1 MAEWQKGTG
10 WKEWF
15 EITGADGV
23 DFHPIGQDPRKTPAI
38 IWQSNTKEDI
48 LERKVSYPKSDYSF
62 WKKINGKKY
71 YISLDNPI
79 ELTHKINVTAEAEY
93 VMGHLRGGYYNG
105 NLELS
110 DEDYKEFQ
118 KTPKTFLLTHP
129 ELWEDWPFTVDGYR
143 IDDIGGISE
152 VYFTDQTHRYN

>member
-23 DFHPIGQDPRKTPAI
+23 DFHPIGQDPRKNPAI

-48 LERKVSYPKSDYSF
+48 LERKVCYPKSDYSF

-71 YISLDNPI
+71 YISLDTPI

-105 NLELS
+105 DLELS
-110 DEDYKEFQ
+110 EEDYKIFR
-118 KTPKTFLLTHP
+118 KDPLAFLLAHP
-129 ELWEDWPFTVDGYR
+129 NLWKGWSFKVDDYE
-143 IDDIGGISE
+143 IDDIGDIWQ
-152 VYFTDQTHRYN
+152 VYFTDQN

>member
-23 DFHPIGQDPRKTPAI
+23 DFYPLGQDPRRNPAVV
-38 IWQSNTKEDI
+38 WQSNIKEDI
-48 LERKVSYPKSDYSF
+48 LERKVGYPKSAYSF

-71 YISLDNPI
+71 YISLESPI
-79 ELTHKINVTAEAEY
+79 ERTHKLNVTAEAEY

-105 NLELS
+105 DLELS
-110 DEDYKEFQ
+110 EEDYQIFRKD
-118 KTPKTFLLTHP
+118 PLAFLLAHQD
-129 ELWEDWPFTVDGYR
+129 LWEDWSFKVDDYE
-143 IDDIGGISE
+143 IDGIGDVRQ
-152 VYFTDQTHRYN
+152 VYFTET